1 MASTHKDPVLV
12 VLELTGA
19 NDYLNTI
26 VPYSNPLYWDNRP
39 KVHIAEDQL
48 LPIDDELAFRSDTE
62 PLKDIYDKGNMA
74 IIHGIGFENSPRSHF
89 RAMDIWHTCEPDSIG
104 INGWLAK
111 VIRDLDP
118 GGENVLK
125 GVSLGQGLPRA
136 LTMKGVPVTSVN
148 HLPTYGV
155 LSSNPGIASE
165 QERVQLLESFARM
178 YAPAIG
184 TGPTMEYLGQAG
196 RDALRGADII
206 RVAPETYS
214 SNVEYANN
222 PIARRLRDVAQV
234 HLAGLGTQ
242 VFYTSYGPFDTH
254 YDQMGSHTKLW
265 MDVSAAMHDFLA
277 DLGEHD
283 ASDEV
288 VIMLFSEFGRRVRDN
303 GTGTDHGAAGVAF
316 RHRRQGKWWNVRD
329 LSVVETGRSHSGRP
343 GAQLR
348 FPWLLLH
355 FGGKMVGTRPG
366 NHRRR
371 TLRANVLRVA
381 LGSQTR
387 SRESGYADHRRR
399 RPGV

>member
-39 KVHIAEDQL
+39 KVHVPEDQL
-48 LPIDDELAFRSDTE
+48 LPINDQLAFRADSE
-62 PLKDIYDKGNMA
+62 PLKEIYDQGNMA

-125 GVSLGQGLPRA
+125 GVNLGQGLPRA
-136 LTMKGVPVTSVN
+136 LVMKGVPVTSVN
-148 HLPTYGV
+148 HLPSYGV

-165 QERVQLLESFARM
+165 QDRIQLLETFARM
-178 YAPAIG
+178 YSPTIG
-184 TGPTMEYLGQAG
+184 AGPTMEYLGQAG

-222 PIARRLRDVAQV
+222 SIARRLRDVAQV

-242 VFYTSYGPFDTH
+242 VFYTSHGPFDTH
-254 YDQMGSHTKLW
+254 YDQLGPHEKLW
-265 MDVSAAMHDFLA
+265 TEISVAIRDFFA
-277 DLGEHD
+277 DLREHD
-283 ASDEV
+283 ASNEV

-316 RHRRQGKWWNVRD
+316 AIGDRVNGGMYGTYPSLKPGD
-329 LSVVETGRSHSGRP
+329 LSQGDLD
-343 GAQLR
+343 AQL
-348 FPWLLLH
+348 
-355 FGGKMVGTRPG
+355 
-366 NHRRR
+366 
-371 TLRANVLRVA
+371 
-381 LGSQTR
+381 
-387 SRESGYADHRRR
+387 
-399 RPGV
+399 